1 MGCKNSTVN
10 HESWI
15 TGDMVLP
22 EFIEDKYFSLDRSRT
37 LTFSCVLSQISIHQL
52 YKIKDQIKLYFDFA
66 DNFKFE
72 TQLFT
77 TSEDIA
83 LEIEEKFTLKMTLN
97 DLKSKSLR
105 VEIRNEKDK
114 VLGKIEIEM
123 MVVAFGP
130 VRH

>member
-1 MGCKNSTVN
+1 
-10 HESWI
+10 
-15 TGDMVLP
+15 MVLP